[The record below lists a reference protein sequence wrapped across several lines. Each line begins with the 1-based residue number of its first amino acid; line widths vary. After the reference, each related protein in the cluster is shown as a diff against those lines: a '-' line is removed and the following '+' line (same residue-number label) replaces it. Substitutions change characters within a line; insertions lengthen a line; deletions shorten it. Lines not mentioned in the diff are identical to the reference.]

1 MDKQQFDSM
10 SMEQQIEYMKLKAEI
25 DILRKHI
32 EYFKNSTSKL
42 TPESSFKSVKIFEG
56 DEVVRSFRIN
66 NDIQRKWKLFC
77 RANPEHRVSDLIN
90 NALDEYMNNFNKK

>member
-1 MDKQQFDSM
+1 MDKQQFDNM

-32 EYFKNSTSKL
+32 EYFKNSTSKS
-42 TPESSFKSVKIFEG
+42 TPVVSVKDVKIFEG
-56 DEVVRSFRIN
+56 GEVTRSFRIN
-66 NDIQRKWKLFC
+66 NEIQRKWKLFC
-77 RANPEHRVSDLIN
+77 RSNPEYRVSDLIN